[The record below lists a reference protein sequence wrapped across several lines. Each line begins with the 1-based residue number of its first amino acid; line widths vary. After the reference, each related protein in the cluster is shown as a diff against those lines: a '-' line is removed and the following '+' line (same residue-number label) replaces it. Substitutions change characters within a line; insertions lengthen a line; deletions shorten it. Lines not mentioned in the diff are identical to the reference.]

1 MSSDVEL
8 VRAAQ
13 NGDTASLG
21 LLLERHRASLLAV
34 ALHILGR
41 GPQAQDAV
49 QDAFLVALRDFDK
62 LRTPEAV
69 GSWLRGIVR
78 NVCLMKLRA
87 EHEVHVSNL
96 DAYLDRQRVEPSAEE
111 AIDRLALGDWVWTAL
126 AKVPEASRVTAMLRY
141 FGSYPT
147 YEELSAILGVPVG
160 TIKSRLNQARSKLAE
175 ALVEAAGSAHDEA
188 RRISELQARFFT
200 EAHMEFNRGHYEMLA
215 SAFSRDLRLGYSG
228 WDDGGLEFLIR
239 NVWEEN
245 LEAGVKL
252 HPTNIIASKNVTV
265 IEGSFE
271 NPRDDPFHCPPATSI
286 VCFYR
291 NGAIHGVRQY
301 YAPRLDDELQ

>member
-1 MSSDVEL
+1 M
-8 VRAAQ
+8 
-13 NGDTASLG
+13 
-21 LLLERHRASLLAV
+21 
-34 ALHILGR
+34 
-41 GPQAQDAV
+41 
-49 QDAFLVALRDFDK
+49 ALRDFDK

-200 EAHMEFNRGHYEMLA
+200 EAHMEFNRGHYEVLA
-215 SAFSRDLRLGYSG
+215 SAFSRDLKLGYSG